1 MISKYNSRILTW
13 FISATLMVSTSACVT
28 QPKVATVELLVPKI
42 ELLAPSTAQS
52 SFSANQIL
60 NVTHNGQT
68 HQLES
73 LLEWDAS
80 TIRLAIVKF
89 GKRIMT
95 VNYDGVRVDVQ
106 KEAFVPDA
114 LQGEQ
119 VLSDIQLVYWST
131 EALKNA
137 LPADFSIT
145 DTDDV
150 RAVSYKN
157 QMIYRINYHA
167 DHNMSVPRENS
178 VHLSQLI
185 YGYEM
190 TVQSLSN

>member
-1 MISKYNSRILTW
+1 MKTKLNSRVLTW
-13 FISATLMVSTSACVT
+13 LLSVTLFGSISGCATQHQA
-28 QPKVATVELLVPKI
+28 AAIDFRIPKI
-42 ELLAPSTAQS
+42 ELLAPSTAQK

-73 LLEWDAS
+73 LLEWDS
-80 TIRLAIVKF
+80 SSIRLAIVKF

-119 VLSDIQLVYWST
+119 VLSDIQLVYWPT
-131 EALKNA
+131 EALKIA

-145 DTDDV
+145 DADDV
-150 RAVSYKN
+150 RTVSYKN

-167 DHNMSVPRENS
+167 DHNISAPRENS
-178 VHLSQLI
+178 VHLSHLI